1 MKGLRAKI
9 SRFPD
14 MTSVLLPYK
23 TTCFHCLRCSR
34 VDFTFMWLA
43 LEGQTNRPILY
54 LDFDFTTVLKLI
66 QLSVGLQNGRV

>member
-1 MKGLRAKI
+1 
-9 SRFPD
+9 
-14 MTSVLLPYK
+14 
-23 TTCFHCLRCSR
+23 
-34 VDFTFMWLA
+34 MWLA